1 MDIHSETCHHD
12 FELIKTTHVIG
23 TYEYRDYYVCKL
35 CGKEKCKI
43 TFAEEELDDWDWQI
57 KIKF

>member
-43 TFAEEELDDWDWQI
+43 TFAEEELDDWD
-57 KIKF
+57 